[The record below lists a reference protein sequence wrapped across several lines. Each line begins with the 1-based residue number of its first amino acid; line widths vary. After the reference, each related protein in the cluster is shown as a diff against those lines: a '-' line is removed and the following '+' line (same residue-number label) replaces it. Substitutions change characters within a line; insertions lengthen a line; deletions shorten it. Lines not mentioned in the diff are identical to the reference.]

1 MFTTKCW
8 LTQMLEIAA
17 LAFNKIVL
25 LFFYNIKHLKFQSSN
40 TTDHWSNKNTH
51 IDYWVVRMQ
60 YQQKIFYTS
69 FNFSATT
76 TYHEGQVKKMNDFL
90 KMFSQIHLWIT
101 ENRDNHVVIKVQI
114 IFSNWS
120 KMFPKRSFWK

>member
-1 MFTTKCW
+1 
-8 LTQMLEIAA
+8 MLEIAA

-60 YQQKIFYTS
+60 YQKSFFYTS
-69 FNFSATT
+69 FNLSAT
-76 TYHEGQVKKMNDFL
+76 Y
-90 KMFSQIHLWIT
+90 SQCAVEFFNL
-101 ENRDNHVVIKVQI
+101 N
-114 IFSNWS
+114 S
-120 KMFPKRSFWK
+120 KTQEVC